1 MRSEVSSEAPP
12 QNGWLGLSC
21 ERLSLSSM
29 SSLCVYIIEKGR
41 EGLENI
47 KYMGNTREECFVFL
61 PPPLPSVG
69 SVQAKGE
76 ARGLGG
82 HPRAQANA
90 HKSEPKARKH
100 SQHDRQVVTP
110 SHTDTVVVVDYLR

>member
-1 MRSEVSSEAPP
+1 MH
-12 QNGWLGLSC
+12 NL
-21 ERLSLSSM
+21 
-29 SSLCVYIIEKGR
+29 VYIIEKGR

-47 KYMGNTREECFVFL
+47 KYMGNKRQECFVFL
-61 PPPLPSVG
+61 PPPLPSVR

-100 SQHDRQVVTP
+100 SQHARQVVTP
-110 SHTDTVVVVDYLR
+110 SHPS